1 MAQPIKSAARAAES
15 KFRKQPEEQKVESAG
30 MMRWLLTYADMITL
44 MLALF
49 VILFAM
55 STVSKVKFQKFAT
68 AVSGGFDNQWS
79 TNQPPNGGTN
89 GQQPFSSSSS
99 SSASSSSASM
109 PGIQRDLQH
118 YVEKNKL
125 QKQVQVHMDHRGLVI
140 TLLTDKSYYDSGSA
154 ELRPETKKILNDVY
168 VFLKRNDNLIR
179 VEGNT
184 DNVPIATS
192 QYPSNWELS
201 TARAVNVVRY
211 LIETDGL
218 VPTRVSAA
226 GYGQFHPRTDNM
238 NDAERQANRRVDIV
252 LLNAN
257 LSRAEKGN

>member
-1 MAQPIKSAARAAES
+1 MSQPIKSAARAAES
-15 KFRKQPEEQKVESAG
+15 KFRKKPEEQKVESAG

-55 STVSKVKFQKFAT
+55 STISKVKFQKFAT

-89 GQQPFSSSSS
+89 AQQPFNSSSSVP
-99 SSASSSSASM
+99 A
-109 PGIQRDLQH
+109 IQRDLQR
-118 YVEKNKL
+118 YVEKNHL
-125 QKQVQVHMDHRGLVI
+125 QQRMQVRMDHRGLVI

-154 ELRPETKKILNDVY
+154 DLRPETKKILDDID
-168 VFLKRNDNLIR
+168 VFLKKNDNLIR

-192 QYPSNWELS
+192 SYPSNWELS

-211 LIETDGL
+211 LVESDKL
-218 VPTRVSAA
+218 DPTRVSAA
-226 GYGQFHPRTDNM
+226 GYGEFQPRVANTD
-238 NDAERQANRRVDIV
+238 DASRQANRRVDIV